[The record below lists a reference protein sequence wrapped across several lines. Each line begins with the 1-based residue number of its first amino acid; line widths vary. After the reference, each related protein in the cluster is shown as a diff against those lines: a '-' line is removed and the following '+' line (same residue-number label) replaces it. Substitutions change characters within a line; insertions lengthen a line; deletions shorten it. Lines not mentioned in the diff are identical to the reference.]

1 MNLEDGIERFVSAQ
15 QNVFQT
21 ALEEIKNGKKESHW
35 MWYIFPQIRGLG
47 FTDYNVYY
55 GIKNLNE
62 AEQYLNDP
70 ILGNRLIEIS
80 EAVFRQQ
87 VKTAAEIFGKPDER
101 KLRSCMTL
109 FSQIP
114 NANPIFQKVL
124 EKYYKGLNDDKTI
137 SILSEQKNNR

>member
-62 AEQYLNDP
+62 AEHYLNDP

>member
-87 VKTAAEIFGKPDER
+87 GKTALEIFGKPDER
-101 KLRSCMTL
+101 KFRSCMTL

-124 EKYYKGLNDDKTI
+124 EKYYKGLNDEKTI
-137 SILSEQKNNR
+137 SMLSEQKNNH